1 MIQQIVSVV
10 SVAGMMVWQGMPV
23 TVGLPGGMINAG
35 IREVVKVGVLRR
47 AMAGMIVIATPVAV
61 LALVVV
67 VFGAVRVRAGFV
79 IVGMRMIQ
87 RNMGGHAQRIDEGE
101 RGDERVFD
109 PSVHVE
115 SIRGLARGDQRAGA
129 RQPHW
134 VQDATVGRRVKI

>member
-10 SVAGMMVWQGMPV
+10 SVTGMMVWQGMPV
-23 TVGLPGGMINAG
+23 TMGVPGGMINAG
-35 IREVVKVGVLRR
+35 VREVVKMGVLRR
-47 AMAGMIVIATPVAV
+47 AMAGMIVIATPVGV

-67 VFGAVRVRAGFV
+67 VFRPMRVRVGFV
-79 IVGMRMIQ
+79 VVGMRMIE
-87 RNMGGHAQRIDEGE
+87 RNMGGHAQRVDEGE

-109 PSVHVE
+109 PSVHAE

-134 VQDATVGRRVKI
+134 VQDATVGRRVRI